1 MMESNTNHPEWQ
13 DFNEGVKY
21 VCDGAKIQ
29 CPYCVSIGVLKVTST
44 KIKLQDK
51 LQATT
56 GDKIGAVNLK
66 FAGACLHPSQQKPLS
81 FPPSCQ
87 NIINLGSWEN
97 YSDTY
102 LNNEHALLVRSTI
115 KCNISCTPI
124 RIIHSG
130 QTATLNNLNKMDS
143 PVMGNIIIQPDCTE
157 VTKRILQKEVQK
169 YCKGEPTKCNPMDE
183 CATLE
188 RKMHIAM
195 QCIQARTRINMRCY
209 QGGDRG
215 HQQAIEEWIFSLVK
229 CQSIYFP
236 KCANMPQRVQEAEPI
251 PQVDDSFMKQM
262 EAITGLT
269 GTALIIYL
277 IVSEGSRLFPPRNL
291 VPIP

>member
-1 MMESNTNHPEWQ
+1 MQEDNKIEWQ
-13 DFNEGVKY
+13 DINEQIKY

-29 CPYCVSIGVLKVTST
+29 CPYCASIGVLKVTST

-51 LQATT
+51 PQATT
-56 GDKIGAVNLK
+56 GDKKGAVNLK
-66 FAGACLHPSQQKPLS
+66 FAGTCMHPSQQKPLS
-81 FPPSCQ
+81 PPPPCLS
-87 NIINLGSWEN
+87 IINLGSWED

-115 KCNISCTPI
+115 KCNISGTPI

-130 QTATLNNLNKMDS
+130 QTATLSNLNKMDS
-143 PVMGNIIIQPDCTE
+143 PVMGNTVIQSDCTE
-157 VTKRILQKEVQK
+157 ATKRMLQNEVQK

-209 QGGDRG
+209 KGGDRG
-215 HQQAIEEWIFSLVK
+215 HQQAIEERINSLVK

-236 KCANMPQRVQEAEPI
+236 KCVNPPQRVPEVEPV
-251 PQVDDSFMKQM
+251 PQTDDSFMKQM

-269 GTALIIYL
+269 GAALIIYL
-277 IVSEGSRLFPPRNL
+277 IISEGSRLFPPRNL
-291 VPIP
+291 VPVP